1 MQQRPA
7 RTAATLTGDRCCEQ
21 LFGEVWV
28 ASGQSNM
35 AFSVSQAFN
44 ASAECAASASFPSL
58 RLFTVA
64 QNFAWGKY
72 HTGEPRDF
80 NASGVRQPWSVASP
94 ASVCGGGDFD
104 YFSAVAYFFCR
115 DLQAKLGLP
124 VGCVATSVPGPSPR
138 FIS

>member
-1 MQQRPA
+1 
-7 RTAATLTGDRCCEQ
+7 
-21 LFGEVWV
+21 
-28 ASGQSNM
+28 M

-64 QNFAWGKY
+64 QNFEWGKY

-115 DLQAKLGLP
+115 DLQAKLGVP
-124 VGCVATSVPGPSPR
+124 VGCVAASVPGPSHGSQNHVTR
-138 FIS
+138 